1 MKPDLILHHGTVV
14 TMNQNFEIAEAVA
27 VKGGKILAIGS
38 NDVILQYSTPQT
50 QVIDLKEKTVTPG
63 FIDAHQHMINFGFN
77 LANVNCRKASIE
89 EVVSVIKERAEASRP
104 EEWIIGWG
112 YDEAGFKENRSLHK
126 DDFEGIPNPVYI
138 MRYCHHAAT
147 VNDKALKLAGI
158 TNETTVDNGIIEKD
172 DSGEVTGVLV
182 EQGKSLVENVM
193 PPYTKHQ
200 MKNAVKLA
208 NDQYIKDGITS
219 VHEAGLGFFSDAF
232 QEFDVLKEMKEEG
245 TLNVRM
251 YVMVLQEVFEEFL
264 KTYSSYEWDYFIKIG
279 SMKFFGD
286 GTLSGKTAAVSQDF
300 KSSPG
305 EKGMLLYSF
314 ADLLERA
321 KIAHSQNKQIAVHAI
336 GDRAINQVLDVYE
349 KLYKDDPKPNLRHRV
364 EHSTVTDE
372 AILAR
377 MKKLEAI
384 PVPQPSLV
392 YFAGDVYL
400 ENLNEPAVQNV
411 FANKNFIDAGL
422 KPAGSSDCPIIPSSP
437 LLGMAVAMDRM
448 TVNNHVFI
456 PDQRV
461 SLSEALSMYTI
472 NAAYASFEEDLK
484 GSLEEGKLADMVVL
498 PEGFLH
504 FKPEKI
510 KETEVDM
517 TIIGGEIVYS
527 KGTLKT

>member
-1 MKPDLILHHGTVV
+1 MNADLILHHGTVI
-14 TMNQNFEIAEAVA
+14 TMDQNFQLAEAVA
-27 VKGGKILAIGS
+27 VKDGKILATGS
-38 NDVILQYSTPQT
+38 NDDILQYSTSQT
-50 QVIDLKEKTVTPG
+50 KIIDLEGKTVTPG
-63 FIDAHQHMINFGFN
+63 FIDAHQHMINLGFN

-89 EVVSVIKERAEASRP
+89 EVVSAIKKRAEASRP
-104 EEWIIGWG
+104 DEWIIGWG
-112 YDEAGFKENRSLHK
+112 YDEAGFKENRNLHK
-126 DDFEGIPNPVYI
+126 GDFEGIPNPVYI
-138 MRYCHHAAT
+138 MRYCHHAAV
-147 VNDKALKLAGI
+147 VNEKALELAGI
-158 TNETTVDNGIIEKD
+158 TNETTVINGIIEKD
-172 DSGEVTGVLV
+172 DSGNVTGVLV

-193 PPYTKHQ
+193 PPYTKEQ

-208 NDQYIKDGITS
+208 NDEYIKDGITS

-232 QEFDVLKEMKEEG
+232 KEFDVLKEMKKEG

-264 KTYSSYEWDYFIKIG
+264 EAYSSYEWDDHIKMG

-300 KSSPG
+300 KNSPG
-305 EKGMLLYSF
+305 EKGMLLYSYE
-314 ADLLERA
+314 DLLERA

-336 GDRAINQVLDVYE
+336 GDRTINQVLDVYE
-349 KLYKDDPKPNLRHRV
+349 KLYEDDPKPNLRHRI
-364 EHSTVTDE
+364 EHSTVSDE
-372 AILAR
+372 TILAR
-377 MKKLEAI
+377 MNKLGAI
-384 PVPQPSLV
+384 PVPQPPLV
-392 YFAGDVYL
+392 YFAGDVYM

-437 LLGMAVAMDRM
+437 LLGIAVAMDRM
-448 TVNNHVFI
+448 TINNRVFI

-461 SLSEALSMYTI
+461 SLREALSMYTI

-484 GSLEEGKLADMVVL
+484 GSLEEGKLADMVIL

-504 FKPEKI
+504 FTPEEI
-510 KETEVDM
+510 KGTEIEM
-517 TIIGGEIVYS
+517 TIIGGEVVYS